1 MFVNCVCQ
9 FIYYS
14 GSIGPFNLGNIG
26 IVGNGIIK
34 GTRSLPFPAI
44 TDGIVGGRVVVW
56 VLDLSKSVDDGDIDD
71 DESSFDPTDNESVEF
86 LIGAFSGVT
95 NGKVADEYIDFVE
108 YSVVSWSWFD
118 FVRGFC
124 VEVIPVDIWALAS
137 FNCDSSV
144 EDVSEF
150 KNRGSGNFSLAKEK
164 NFFTV
169 IGTNGLIRVE
179 KRGNGDSAGS
189 S

>member
-14 GSIGPFNLGNIG
+14 GNIGPFSLGNID

-34 GTRSLPFPAI
+34 GTSSLPFPAI
-44 TDGIVGGRVVVW
+44 TDGVVGGRVVIW

-95 NGKVADEYIDFVE
+95 NCKVADESIDFVE
-108 YSVVSWSWFD
+108 YSVVS
-118 FVRGFC
+118 
-124 VEVIPVDIWALAS
+124 
-137 FNCDSSV
+137 
-144 EDVSEF
+144 
-150 KNRGSGNFSLAKEK
+150 
-164 NFFTV
+164 
-169 IGTNGLIRVE
+169 
-179 KRGNGDSAGS
+179 
-189 S
+189 